1 MQKRYGWWC
10 TDLRRNAR
18 NRIGPAPAGSRVPQH
33 GPPAPNDPAEPRAG
47 RDRPGAVP
55 DRAAG
60 PGSAGNTGSARDGAV
75 PGDRRPYGLA
85 RYTAGAVAARTGD
98 EMSGPALLL
107 AGLATTG
114 SAVTA
119 STLLAAVTVAAAAGG
134 PLLGALLDRSARPG
148 RLLAGALAGYA
159 LALLVILL
167 CLGRVPIGPT
177 LAVAVLAGLLGPA
190 VAGGWTSRLPGIV
203 PADRLDRAN
212 TLDAMT
218 FNAAGLLGPLIAGG
232 AALYAGAG
240 TAVVVSA
247 ALVAAAVPAALH
259 LTGPRPRTLPSVSPH
274 ISASAAAST
283 SASAS
288 AAASTSA
295 SASAA
300 ASASTSA
307 SVKASVPPAPSGP
320 PPAPARE
327 AGSAAPPDASA
338 ERRGGPAGQE
348 TLPRPSVRTE
358 LAAGFRAIG
367 ETGPLSRA
375 TASSVLSCAGQGAF
389 VVCAPFLGAQVLGDA
404 GHGTLLLAVVA
415 ASALAAN
422 ALSARRRTPPPPEEV
437 LAASTALLA
446 AALALM
452 ATYHPLA
459 VVAGAVLLGAGEGPQ
474 LTALFAIRHR
484 EAPERLRA
492 QIFTTGASLKITG
505 FAVGAAAAGPLA
517 ARSPAIAL
525 TATAIVQL
533 LAVLPLSGRGRRQE
547 GRMGRRDRGTTPVT
561 DTPPGRP
568 PCSTPTISP
577 TPDGPRS
584 ASPETGN

>member
-10 TDLRRNAR
+10 SDLRRYAR
-18 NRIGPAPAGSRVPQH
+18 HRTGPARTGSRAPHH
-33 GPPAPNDPAEPRAG
+33 GPPAP
-47 RDRPGAVP
+47 RDFTER
-55 DRAAG
+55 
-60 PGSAGNTGSARDGAV
+60 GAV
-75 PGDRRPYGLA
+75 PGDRRSYGLA

-107 AGLATTG
+107 AGLAATG

-159 LALLVILL
+159 GALLVILL
-167 CLGRVPIGPT
+167 CLGRAPIGPT

-190 VAGGWTSRLPGIV
+190 VAGGWTSRLPGV
-203 PADRLDRAN
+203 VRADRLDRAN

-218 FNAAGLLGPLIAGG
+218 FNTAGLLGPLLAGG
-232 AALYAGAG
+232 TALFAGAG

-247 ALVAAAVPAALH
+247 ALVATAVPAALH
-259 LTGPRPRTLPSVSPH
+259 LTGPRPRTLL
-274 ISASAAAST
+274 SASAPA
-283 SASAS
+283 
-288 AAASTSA
+288 
-295 SASAA
+295 
-300 ASASTSA
+300 
-307 SVKASVPPAPSGP
+307 KAPVPPAATDAPSGP

-327 AGSAAPPDASA
+327 AGA
-338 ERRGGPAGQE
+338 GPE
-348 TLPRPSVRTE
+348 TPPRPSVRTE
-358 LAAGFRAIG
+358 LAAGFRAIA

-375 TASSVLSCAGQGAF
+375 TASSVLSCVGQGAF
-389 VVCAPFLGAQVLGDA
+389 LVCAPFLGAQVLGDP
-404 GHGTLLLAVVA
+404 GHGTLLLSVVA

-422 ALSARRRTPPPPEEV
+422 ALSARRRKPPRPETV

-459 VVAGAVLLGAGEGPQ
+459 VVAGAVFLGAGEGPQ

-517 ARSPAIAL
+517 AHSPPIAL
-525 TATAIVQL
+525 TAAAIVQL
-533 LAVLPLSGRGRRQE
+533 LAVLPLSGRGRRRD

-561 DTPPGRP
+561 NTPPGRP
-568 PCSTPTISP
+568 PCSTPTTSP
-577 TPDGPRS
+577 TPDGSRS
-584 ASPETGN
+584 ASKETGN